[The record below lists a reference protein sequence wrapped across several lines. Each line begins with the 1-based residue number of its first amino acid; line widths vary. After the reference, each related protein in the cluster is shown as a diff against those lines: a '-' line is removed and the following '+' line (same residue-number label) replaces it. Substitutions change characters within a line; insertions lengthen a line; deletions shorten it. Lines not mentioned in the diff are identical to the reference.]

1 MKFEGVNEP
10 YFKYYIGLVQD
21 ENLIDALENA
31 CNSQI
36 VFFKSIDDKK
46 GNYRYAENK
55 WSVKEVLQHL
65 IDTERIFVYRALTF
79 LRQANAQLPGYDH
92 DAYVSSLKLALV
104 PYGELV
110 REYTDLKRSNLSFF
124 KNIDSNDLERSG
136 TANGVIMSVNDIG
149 KIMVGHAHHHI
160 EILKDRYLK

>member
-1 MKFEGVNEP
+1 MKFEGVKEP
-10 YFKYYIGLVQD
+10 YFEYYMGLVKEED
-21 ENLIDALENA
+21 LIEALENA

-55 WSVKEVLQHL
+55 WSIKEILQHL
-65 IDTERIFVYRALTF
+65 IDTERIFAYRALTF
-79 LRQANAQLPGYDH
+79 LRQEGAQLPGYDH
-92 DAYVSSLKLALV
+92 DAYVSGLKLENL
-104 PYGELV
+104 PYDELV

-124 KNIDSNDLERSG
+124 KNINSKDLKRSG
-136 TANGVIMSVNDIG
+136 IANGVTMSIAEIG
-149 KIMVGHAHHHI
+149 KIMVGHAHHHM